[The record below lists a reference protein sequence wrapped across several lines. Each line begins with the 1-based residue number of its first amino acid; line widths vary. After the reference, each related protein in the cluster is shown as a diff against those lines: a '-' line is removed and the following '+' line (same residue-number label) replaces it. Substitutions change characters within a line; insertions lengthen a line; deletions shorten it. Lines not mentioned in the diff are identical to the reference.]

1 MEIRGEREC
10 RNCGTRWRYYDT
22 GSVACP
28 SCGSPVSVGVDE
40 RTRHTDTP
48 VELDLSAARRTA
60 EGSGVVAAAD
70 DVDAE
75 VREFLS
81 RRGFVGAGDLLPLD
95 DTYLAAAELR
105 HVADVVDRRGRV
117 DGDEELYL
125 LSLLTGADRGERP
138 DPDAVPASL
147 AAPRNVGYAGAVLDY
162 RSEVVTHTRGEAVG
176 PARQTLGRVADR
188 AKRVQALDGD
198 TEVTETEALV
208 GATRAVCDAL
218 TGDEAALARAD
229 ERLDALD

>member
-125 LSLLTGADRGERP
+125 LSLFTGVDGGERP
-138 DPDAVPASL
+138 GLDVVPASL
-147 AAPRNVGYAGAVLDY
+147 TAPRNAAYAAAILDY
-162 RSEVVTHTRGEAVG
+162 RSEVD
-176 PARQTLGRVADR
+176 PARRTLGRVVER
-188 AKRVQALDGD
+188 AKRVRALGGD
-198 TEVTETEALV
+198 VDATETETLV
-208 GATRAVCDAL
+208 AATRAVRDAL
-218 TGDEAALARAD
+218 RGDDAALARAD
-229 ERLDALD
+229 ERLDTLD